1 MLKEILGVADD
12 PPAKRRWFHDDFF
25 DLFVWQAGGEVTL
38 FQLCYGADA
47 VERALVWDKARGFF
61 HDGPQGGKEVISR
74 FDDAAAALPEDIRQ
88 EIRQKVHEY
97 AGRRIAPVAPLPNL
111 ITFGPSTTT
120 K

>member
-12 PPAKRRWFHDDFF
+12 PPAKRRWFHDEFF
-25 DLFVWQAGGEVTL
+25 DLIARQLRGEVTL

-61 HDGPQGGKEVISR
+61 HDGPQGEDVISR
-74 FDDAAAALPEDIRQ
+74 FEDAAAALPDDIRQ

-97 AGRRIAPVAPLPNL
+97 AGTRKAITSRRKRFRRA
-111 ITFGPSTTT
+111 SWQ
-120 K
+120 KK